1 MYRKRIILILTSRDE
16 NDGISQKIAE
26 AIRKIG
32 THNVVVMSD
41 DKYGSATKLSA
52 LDRLMDSG
60 SEYQYLLEKK
70 DKGVLRDIF
79 KLKSLSKR
87 VNRINNMIKRFHP
100 EYILCVTPYA
110 HHCAVEA
117 KRRAKFRTQI
127 IYMLQTFTLPK
138 RVHDDA
144 TNVFIVENADV
155 KADLVRQ
162 GIKSKDVMVMGLPFE
177 ITPKTYQEIVLKK
190 QELGLP
196 KVKTVY
202 VDIQEKKQL
211 ESVFSLLLDQGEIA
225 NLAVYVNDA
234 HMLETLSSLSVKAP
248 ETKVIFLQ
256 SPEQADDCLPV
267 CDVAI
272 THYDPATLYKCF
284 KLGVPSVVV
293 KEGEHEQ
300 SDISYLAQNELCLVA
315 KTDLEIVGL
324 LYRVLQTD
332 AGERIAA
339 NGKKWVEF
347 SSLENIANF
356 LTAYIAV

>member
-16 NDGISQKIAE
+16 SDDISQKIAE

-32 THNVVVMSD
+32 THNAVVMSD

-52 LDRLMDSG
+52 LDKLMDSG

-79 KLKSLSKR
+79 KLKSFSKR

-117 KRRAKFRTQI
+117 KRRARFNTQI

-162 GIKSKDVMVMGLPFE
+162 GIKSKDVLVMGFPFE
-177 ITPKTYQEIVLKK
+177 ITPKTREEIILKK

-202 VDIQEKKQL
+202 VNVQDKKQL
-211 ESVFSLLLDQGEIA
+211 ENVFSLLLDQGE
-225 NLAVYVNDA
+225 
-234 HMLETLSSLSVKAP
+234 
-248 ETKVIFLQ
+248 
-256 SPEQADDCLPV
+256 
-267 CDVAI
+267 
-272 THYDPATLYKCF
+272 
-284 KLGVPSVVV
+284 
-293 KEGEHEQ
+293 
-300 SDISYLAQNELCLVA
+300 
-315 KTDLEIVGL
+315 
-324 LYRVLQTD
+324 
-332 AGERIAA
+332 
-339 NGKKWVEF
+339 
-347 SSLENIANF
+347 
-356 LTAYIAV
+356 